1 MKGKSII
8 ISAPSGSG
16 KSTIL
21 RKIMEHKELN
31 LYFSISATN
40 RKPRRDEENGRD
52 YYFLSTDEFHR
63 HIENNDFLEYEEVYK
78 DSFYGTLKNQIYQ
91 RMTEG
96 INVIFDVDV
105 VGGCEIKRHFK
116 EQSLSIFIQ
125 PPSVEELRRRL
136 TKRGTDSAEM
146 IEKRVGKVEEE
157 LKFAP
162 LFDIVIINNILEKA
176 VEETLSAIKKFLY
189 GEKA

>member
-63 HIENNDFLEYEEVYK
+63 HIQNNDFIKYEEVYK
-78 DSFYGTLKNQIYQ
+78 GSFYGTLKNQIYQ

>member
-78 DSFYGTLKNQIYQ
+78 GSFYGTLKNQIYQ